1 MKCPVF
7 RLERCESPSQNEA
20 MLLSRLLA
28 AFDDALMPLRCAFCG
43 TRTTGD
49 ERQLC
54 DGCVADLPVRVSP
67 PPASV
72 SPLVVEHAPY
82 DWAFPLD
89 AAIKA
94 LKFRRRLFYAPALA
108 QLLCDACADLPP
120 DIDAVLPVPLHWRR
134 KWLRGFNQ
142 ALEIAKPV
150 ARHLGVPLVHKVQRR
165 RATPAQS
172 GLSAAKRANN
182 LRSAFRVRGPLPYR
196 HVLIVDD
203 VITTGATV
211 RELARVL
218 IDAGV
223 DRVSAL
229 AVARA

>member
-1 MKCPVF
+1 MP
-7 RLERCESPSQNEA
+7 
-20 MLLSRLLA
+20 LLRLLA
-28 AFDDALMPLRCAFCG
+28 AFDDALMPLRCVFCG
-43 TRTTGD
+43 TRTIGD
-49 ERQLC
+49 ERFVC
-54 DGCVADLPVRVSP
+54 IGCARDLPAIVSS
-67 PPASV
+67 PAPG
-72 SPLVVEHAPY
+72 SPLAAEVAPF
-82 DWAFPLD
+82 AFEFPVD

-108 QLLCDACADLPP
+108 QLLCGACAELPP

-142 ALEIAKPV
+142 ALEIARPV
-150 ARHLGVPLVHKVQRR
+150 ARRLDVPVIHNVYRR

-172 GLSAAKRANN
+172 GLSAAKRASN
-182 LRSAFRVRGPLPYR
+182 LRAAFRVRGSLPYR

-211 RELARVL
+211 RELARAL
-218 IDAGV
+218 IKAGP